1 MIIMWIRIKYAL
13 FNTEFIIVIA
23 TSNLKNF
30 RNSTTKFILIDFYL
44 AFSIDSRCGSLSN
57 KH

>member
-44 AFSIDSRCGSLSN
+44 AFSIDSRCDSLSN